1 MLLNDSLSY
10 ECDATYDLA
19 ISQFIT
25 EVVAFTQGVDGDVRV
40 EAPGYNSGIMSIMM
54 AMILIVVFNMRHST
68 HFIKAF
74 VADLWNVRRRAN
86 AFDDHTLNET
96 RIIFA
101 LVCQVCV
108 CEGLLLFSAKWSPSM
123 PYDVILPLAGGMIGV
138 AIAYYLCQV
147 GIYYLIGY
155 VFSDRI
161 GVSQWLR
168 GFNATQMLLGFMLLL
183 PVFVAL
189 FYPRFTEWML
199 VVSGVLY
206 VIARIVFI
214 CKGFRIFYHN
224 YTSLLYIILY
234 LCSVEIIPVIL
245 TISIAIHVG
254 SIILIS

>member
-1 MLLNDSLSY
+1 MPLNDSVSY

-19 ISQFIT
+19 TSQFVT
-25 EVVAFTQGVDGDVRV
+25 DVVAYTQGVEGDVRV

-96 RIIFA
+96 RIMLA

-108 CEGLLLFSAKWSPSM
+108 CEGLLLFSAQWFPSM
-123 PYDVILPLAGGMIGV
+123 PNDAMLPLVGGMIGV
-138 AIAYYLCQV
+138 AITYYLCQV

-161 GVSQWLR
+161 GMSQWLR
-168 GFNATQMLLGFMLLL
+168 GFNATQMLLGFMLLM

-189 FYPRFTEWML
+189 FYPRMSVWML
-199 VVSGVLY
+199 AVSGVMY
-206 VIARIVFI
+206 VMARIVFV
-214 CKGFRIFYHN
+214 CKG
-224 YTSLLYIILY
+224 
-234 LCSVEIIPVIL
+234 
-245 TISIAIHVG
+245 
-254 SIILIS
+254 